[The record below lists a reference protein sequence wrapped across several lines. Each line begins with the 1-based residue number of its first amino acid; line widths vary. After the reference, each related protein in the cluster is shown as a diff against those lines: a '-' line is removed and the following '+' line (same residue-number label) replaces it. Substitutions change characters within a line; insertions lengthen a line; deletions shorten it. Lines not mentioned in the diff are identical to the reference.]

1 MGEGGNIL
9 KKESSVEDQKKFQYR
24 RGSCFL
30 EGGSCALKGST
41 KCTKALIRIRIILK
55 NPRTKKESFLL

>member
-9 KKESSVEDQKKFQYR
+9 KKESSVEAQKKFQYR

-30 EGGSCALKGST
+30 EGGSCALKGS
-41 KCTKALIRIRIILK
+41 KCTKGLIRIRIILK
-55 NPRTKKESFLL
+55 NPRTKKESFSL

>member
-1 MGEGGNIL
+1 MGEGGNIS

-30 EGGSCALKGST
+30 DGGSCALKGS
-41 KCTKALIRIRIILK
+41 KCTKGLIRIRIILK
-55 NPRTKKESFLL
+55 NLRTKKESFLL